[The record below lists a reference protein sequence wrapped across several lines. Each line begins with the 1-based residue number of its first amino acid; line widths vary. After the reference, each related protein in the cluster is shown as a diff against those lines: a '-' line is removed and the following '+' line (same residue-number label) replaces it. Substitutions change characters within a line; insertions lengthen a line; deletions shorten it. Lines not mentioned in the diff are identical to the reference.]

1 MAEQHLN
8 IVAFNIPFPPD
19 YGGVI
24 DVFYKIKALHAAG
37 IKIHLHCFAY
47 GRTYTSELEKY
58 CETVSVY
65 KRKNMILGFLSNK
78 PFIVSSRSSKLLKE
92 NMLKNNY
99 PVLFEGLHCC
109 YYLDDRSFAE
119 RKKIVR
125 MHNDEAAYYLHLA
138 KHEKK
143 FLRKLYFY
151 EEYKRLFRY
160 ENVLHAAELI
170 ACIASYEA
178 EKFSK
183 KFRHV
188 QYVGPFHGNEH
199 VKSLPGSGS
208 YALYHGNL
216 SVSENKEAVLFLI
229 HEVFAKLSCKFVIAG
244 KSPCREIQVAVK
256 NYSHVEL
263 MDDVDELQLAELIC
277 NAHIHVL
284 PAFQQTGIKLK
295 LLNALFNGRF
305 CLVNC
310 LMVENTGLEKYC
322 LLADNAADM
331 QSQITKLFQQQFTQD
346 DILFRKQIELE
357 FSDRAGAAQLTT
369 LL

>member
-8 IVAFNIPFPPD
+8 IVAFNIPYPPD

-37 IKIHLHCFAY
+37 IKIHLHCFSY
-47 GRTYTSELEKY
+47 GRTATSELEKY
-58 CETVSVY
+58 CESVTVY
-65 KRKNMILGFLSNK
+65 KRKSMLLGFLSNK

-109 YYLDDRSFAE
+109 YYLDDHSFAE

-125 MHNDEAAYYLHLA
+125 MHNDEASYYLHLA

-170 ACIASYEA
+170 ACIARYEA

-183 KFRHV
+183 KFQHV
-188 QYVGPFHGNEH
+188 RYVGPFHGNEQ

-229 HEVFAKLSCKFVIAG
+229 NEVFAKLDIHFIIAG
-244 KSPCREIQVAVK
+244 NAPAPEIASAVK
-256 NYSHVEL
+256 HYRHIEL
-263 MDDVDELQLAELIC
+263 RSKLNEKELAEIIQQ
-277 NAHIHVL
+277 AHLHVL

-305 CLVNC
+305 CLVNSM
-310 LMVENTGLEKYC
+310 MVENTGLEKYC
-322 LLADNAADM
+322 LLADSAADM
-331 QSQITKLFQQQFTQD
+331 QSQITKLFHQQFTQD
-346 DILFRKQIELE
+346 DVLFRKQIELE
-357 FSDRAGAAQLTT
+357 FSDTAGVAQLKT